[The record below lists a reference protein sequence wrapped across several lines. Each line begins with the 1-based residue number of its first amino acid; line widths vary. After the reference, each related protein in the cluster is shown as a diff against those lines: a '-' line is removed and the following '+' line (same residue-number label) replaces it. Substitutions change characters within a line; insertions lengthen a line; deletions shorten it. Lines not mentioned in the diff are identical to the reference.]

1 MAATAA
7 HTQVLALDPLPL
19 GIIKIGRHSSRLD
32 LIGGLVTILVNGRW
46 HFDDSDIGDT
56 PLHTE
61 CAGALIGHQADH
73 MRGRQRWR
81 HDRCRRR
88 RLRDAPVNVVS
99 AIAPA
104 MAFRIVSSRYYFAI
118 KNVSRMSEQQTARRN
133 RSQQAAAAAW
143 RRYLPSGAFRLE
155 SAKWAKADIEPII
168 PDDRI

>member
-1 MAATAA
+1 MAAGT
-7 HTQVLALDPLPL
+7 
-19 GIIKIGRHSSRLD
+19 S
-32 LIGGLVTILVNGRW
+32 TILTSATRHCTPNAPEPSLVIRLTTCAAG
-46 HFDDSDIGDT
+46 SDGGMIGAGGGV
-56 PLHTE
+56 
-61 CAGALIGHQADH
+61 CAID
-73 MRGRQRWR
+73 WV
-81 HDRCRRR
+81 
-88 RLRDAPVNVVS
+88 APVNVVS